1 MGSDLHKDEEF
12 YAPFSGTKGREK
24 GLFAMTNPEQHAL
37 HRKVQARNFTDASI
51 RKLEP
56 MVIKNVKLAVE
67 KMGKELEQSG
77 CCDVFKWFMFMVSQR
92 SVCRMAW

>member
-1 MGSDLHKDEEF
+1 MGSDLHKDEAF

-67 KMGKELEQSG
+67 KMAEDVKQSG
-77 CCDVFKWFMFMVSQR
+77 CCDVFKWFMFMVSQNTP
-92 SVCRMAW
+92 CA